1 VRRSSAGCKGGA
13 WGATREPDRPTW
25 TPLPGLALFVWFGA
39 MNARRPTATPRIA
52 SSSHKAATSCP
63 SVGRVMPSSMPASER
78 MKLSRACCG
87 SKATAAFTCAS
98 CASVNVNTVCF
109 LPLKR
114 RHGTNTTNKTTAGRA
129 WRGSLSRGSLS
140 HLFAQHERKLHARAA
155 PRRFTPPRSAKKTD
169 ACFIVD
175 KHGQALACVYFEDE
189 PGRRAAAKLLTR
201 DEAQR
206 IAVNIAKLPE
216 LLTKP

>member
-87 SKATAAFTCAS
+87 SKATVKA
-98 CASVNVNTVCF
+98 
-109 LPLKR
+109 
-114 RHGTNTTNKTTAGRA
+114 
-129 WRGSLSRGSLS
+129 
-140 HLFAQHERKLHARAA
+140 
-155 PRRFTPPRSAKKTD
+155 PPRDQHHKQDDRGASMARFVVTRLVVTFICSA
-169 ACFIVD
+169 
-175 KHGQALACVYFEDE
+175 
-189 PGRRAAAKLLTR
+189 
-201 DEAQR
+201 
-206 IAVNIAKLPE
+206 
-216 LLTKP
+216 